1 MASASLTMVLFRLV
15 LAVGVV
21 VALLLFTARL
31 TRRVGT
37 KTHGTGRATLQV
49 LARQPLSR
57 NASVAIV
64 AAGSRTFIIGVTD
77 AHVTLLGEHPTDAPV
92 SQPTE
97 EAEDAHPI
105 NLLGASQASPG
116 SGGGLLDAL
125 RQRTVRR

>member
-1 MASASLTMVLFRLV
+1 MAAASLTMVLLRLV

-37 KTHGTGRATLQV
+37 KTHGSGRATLQV

-57 NASVAIV
+57 HASVAIV
-64 AAGSRTFIIGVTD
+64 AVGSRTFVIGVTD

-92 SQPTE
+92 GQPNE
-97 EAEDAHPI
+97 HPNDALPI
-105 NLLGASQASPG
+105 DLLGASQASPAAA
-116 SGGGLLDAL
+116 GGLLEAL